1 MDMIRELIDIV
12 RANDLQSFVKM
23 YPNPFLLRY
32 LTQEELDQVAKENA
46 EDMFDDSN
54 QSTQQ
59 GRSPEVE
66 MTDRFE
72 AYKPTLRS
80 EATTL
85 ARLSEPIQRF
95 SCYPII
101 KTNRNIFPYGPTIGR
116 TRNNDIIV
124 PLPVVS
130 KFHSWVQ
137 KNADGTWYAY
147 DARSRFGT
155 FVDGIAVPPEGDQG
169 RAMRPGGTLRLGD
182 ISLLFVES
190 ASVYS
195 WVSLKLKTL
204 PLELLFRF
212 LPRRLAPVRCTS
224 AFIITHCLQRLLRL

>member
-1 MDMIRELIDIV
+1 MDILRELIDIV
-12 RANDLQSFVKM
+12 RRCDLQSFVRA

-32 LTQEELDQVAKENA
+32 LTQEEIEQAAKE
-46 EDMFDDSN
+46 ETEVFDD

-59 GRSPEVE
+59 NRSPEIE

-130 KFHSWVQ
+130 KFHSWAQ
-137 KNADGTWYAY
+137 KKTDGTWYAY

-169 RAMRPGGTLRLGD
+169 RALRPGGTLRLGD
-182 ISLLFVES
+182 VSLLFVES

-195 WVSLKLKTL
+195 WVSLKLKAL
-204 PLELLFRF
+204 PSNTF
-212 LPRRLAPVRCTS
+212 
-224 AFIITHCLQRLLRL
+224 

>member
-1 MDMIRELIDIV
+1 MDILRELIDIV
-12 RANDLQSFVKM
+12 RVCDLQSFVKT
-23 YPNPFLLRY
+23 YPTPFLLRY
-32 LTQEELDQVAKENA
+32 LTQEELDQVAKESA
-46 EDMFDDSN
+46 EEMFDD
-54 QSTQQ
+54 QGTQR
-59 GRSPEVE
+59 GRSPEIE

-72 AYKPTLRS
+72 SYKPVLRS

-137 KNADGTWYAY
+137 KNNDGSWYAY

-169 RAMRPGGTLRLGD
+169 RALRPGGTLRLGD
-182 ISLLFVES
+182 ISLLFVEP

-195 WVSLKLKTL
+195 WVSLKLKTMNTGS
-204 PLELLFRF
+204 F
-212 LPRRLAPVRCTS
+212 
-224 AFIITHCLQRLLRL
+224 